1 MDKYETGLRIQEIR
15 NAYEDKNFIKAAELA
30 KDVDW
35 SKIKE
40 WIPLA
45 MMVDVQEQVGDLEE
59 ARDMAILAYNR
70 NLGGRKLLYRLTEIF
85 IKLGDFEHAE
95 ELFNEY
101 SKVARHNSSRY
112 ILEYH
117 LLRAKKAPN
126 AEQIKVLEKFRDKEI
141 DEHYMYKLAGLYAKN
156 GEEDKAIK
164 ICDEISLWF
173 LGGDYVEGAVKLKK
187 RLGGKL
193 NAAQEKV
200 YEAAKVREEDLEKTR
215 EMTFAEQLKLARM
228 EVGSA
233 NDKEESKLGD
243 GLLDSAKSNADKDD
257 MDQFVEVLKAQGGQ
271 DEGFDAEKEYGSEAV
286 FDLTPKK
293 KSGSFFSALFK
304 GMRNRNEDKVTDEDL
319 KDEDLYDSSYF
330 KDDDQKIQEIVEEKV
345 TKSNIDITDEEPAVN
360 EEPAAG
366 EESAVSEE
374 YVPEFENDN
383 YRKFINNDLEDEKEE
398 PDVFGDDDD
407 TEDEDEA
414 EEFAFEEKKEPAD
427 ELHTDALVAEMAIKA
442 ALNESD
448 AAPVSTADAIADT
461 LADTTEA
468 EDKQDEVEA
477 VAETEVNAETVAE
490 AEESAE
496 TTAETE
502 ANSEVAAETETVDE
516 AESSEDAPAEETA
529 DKDENTS
536 GFSDSLK
543 SVIDGAKEHL
553 HKGYSDM
560 ISTES
565 LVSVPE
571 IHERL
576 GIREELSADVS
587 KIMSEEAAS
596 PVVGNAVPEEEEQ
609 IEGQM
614 NLTEWIEAERERKYA
629 DRNTKEFSISELERA
644 LDEIEDKSKA
654 YDKLMEEQKRLAR
667 EAGEPFNESVAKRN
681 VEFALSVR
689 SARTDLDIRTG
700 KAQAMNE
707 VDVQEKF
714 FAQPEAELD
723 DTRSTNE
730 IIAEIVKMG
739 IDAPEDKLK
748 VFAIAF
754 ADINPESVNIQID
767 KAPKKVVSAANVLYD
782 YFMGKEI
789 TDEPVEEQKISAEG
803 VTPDVADPAAA
814 VAIPS
819 IANVIA
825 SEAPEAEKE
834 NVEET
839 TPEEEVT
846 ASSAEDTQEE
856 VVDTTAA
863 EPETVAEENPV
874 DSNPIEDDD
883 NYEYSSV
890 SSDVLNDSAFKAFD
904 ADEIKDSV
912 SPKLMPGDTVE
923 LPVAE
928 TFAAIS
934 EPETNEESKIDPEI
948 IPPVSDFIPGY
959 KEPGYLEPEEDEVEQ
974 PQVHVTIPETEN
986 AHVEDVQEATPVQT
1000 EDVQQAE
1007 DVELEAEVQPEADD
1021 VQQSEQAAPE
1031 QHDEMTPPNGRI
1043 GETVV
1048 IPREAIAEAM
1058 RNSADNAG
1066 SDVPY
1071 QNVVITDATRNK
1083 VMDLFDAYVD
1093 LPGVTEELHE
1103 LINDLPKELAK
1114 KDSSSGNIIITG
1126 NNMSDKTAFAKLI
1139 ARAIDMI
1146 DPNTRRKVVKTTGD
1160 TLNKYGFASSAD
1172 KLRGKILIIEDAA
1185 SILPAVAEELL
1196 QSLKQD
1202 TDRLFVILEDSDA
1215 EMEVLLKFN
1224 PLMEYTF
1231 NHRIILRQYSVN
1243 ELVDIFREIAKRDGY
1258 TVSDDG
1264 LLVLYLSLDKLRSKN
1279 NNVSMDEIND
1289 LVDRAIAHNKKR
1301 TSKGGG
1307 LFGRKKKIADNK
1319 ELTDEDIKI

>member
-1 MDKYETGLRIQEIR
+1 M
-15 NAYEDKNFIKAAELA
+15 
-30 KDVDW
+30 
-35 SKIKE
+35 
-40 WIPLA
+40 
-45 MMVDVQEQVGDLEE
+45 
-59 ARDMAILAYNR
+59 
-70 NLGGRKLLYRLTEIF
+70 
-85 IKLGDFEHAE
+85 
-95 ELFNEY
+95 
-101 SKVARHNSSRY
+101 
-112 ILEYH
+112 
-117 LLRAKKAPN
+117 
-126 AEQIKVLEKFRDKEI
+126 
-141 DEHYMYKLAGLYAKN
+141 
-156 GEEDKAIK
+156 
-164 ICDEISLWF
+164 
-173 LGGDYVEGAVKLKK
+173 KLKPLLK
-187 RLGGKL
+187 RK
-193 NAAQEKV
+193 
-200 YEAAKVREEDLEKTR
+200 
-215 EMTFAEQLKLARM
+215 
-228 EVGSA
+228 
-233 NDKEESKLGD
+233 
-243 GLLDSAKSNADKDD
+243 
-257 MDQFVEVLKAQGGQ
+257 
-271 DEGFDAEKEYGSEAV
+271 
-286 FDLTPKK
+286 
-293 KSGSFFSALFK
+293 
-304 GMRNRNEDKVTDEDL
+304 
-319 KDEDLYDSSYF
+319 
-330 KDDDQKIQEIVEEKV
+330 
-345 TKSNIDITDEEPAVN
+345 
-360 EEPAAG
+360 
-366 EESAVSEE
+366 
-374 YVPEFENDN
+374 
-383 YRKFINNDLEDEKEE
+383 
-398 PDVFGDDDD
+398 
-407 TEDEDEA
+407 
-414 EEFAFEEKKEPAD
+414 
-427 ELHTDALVAEMAIKA
+427 
-442 ALNESD
+442 
-448 AAPVSTADAIADT
+448 
-461 LADTTEA
+461 
-468 EDKQDEVEA
+468 
-477 VAETEVNAETVAE
+477 VNAETVAE

-496 TTAETE
+496 TAAETE
-502 ANSEVAAETETVDE
+502 ANLEVAAETETVDE

-803 VTPDVADPAAA
+803 VTPDVAAPAAA

-825 SEAPEAEKE
+825 SEAPEAEKD

-874 DSNPIEDDD
+874 DSNSIEDDD
-883 NYEYSSV
+883 NYEYSNV
-890 SSDVLNDSAFKAFD
+890 PSDVLKDSAFKAFD
-904 ADEIKDSV
+904 ADEIKESV

-934 EPETNEESKIDPEI
+934 EPETNEESKIDPGI

-959 KEPGYLEPEEDEVEQ
+959 KEPGYLKPEEDEVEQ
-974 PQVHVTIPETEN
+974 PQVHVTIPKTEN

-1031 QHDEMTPPNGRI
+1031 QHDEMT
-1043 GETVV
+1043 
-1048 IPREAIAEAM
+1048 
-1058 RNSADNAG
+1058 
-1066 SDVPY
+1066 
-1071 QNVVITDATRNK
+1071 
-1083 VMDLFDAYVD
+1083 
-1093 LPGVTEELHE
+1093 
-1103 LINDLPKELAK
+1103 
-1114 KDSSSGNIIITG
+1114 
-1126 NNMSDKTAFAKLI
+1126 
-1139 ARAIDMI
+1139 
-1146 DPNTRRKVVKTTGD
+1146 
-1160 TLNKYGFASSAD
+1160 
-1172 KLRGKILIIEDAA
+1172 
-1185 SILPAVAEELL
+1185 
-1196 QSLKQD
+1196 
-1202 TDRLFVILEDSDA
+1202 
-1215 EMEVLLKFN
+1215 
-1224 PLMEYTF
+1224 
-1231 NHRIILRQYSVN
+1231 
-1243 ELVDIFREIAKRDGY
+1243 
-1258 TVSDDG
+1258 
-1264 LLVLYLSLDKLRSKN
+1264 
-1279 NNVSMDEIND
+1279 
-1289 LVDRAIAHNKKR
+1289 
-1301 TSKGGG
+1301 TS
-1307 LFGRKKKIADNK
+1307 
-1319 ELTDEDIKI
+1319 